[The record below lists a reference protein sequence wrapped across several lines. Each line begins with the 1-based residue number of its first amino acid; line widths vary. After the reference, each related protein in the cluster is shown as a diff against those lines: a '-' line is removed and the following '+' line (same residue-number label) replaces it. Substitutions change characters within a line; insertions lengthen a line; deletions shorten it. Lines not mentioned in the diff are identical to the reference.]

1 VLDHFINGDDAT
13 LALSL
18 RLRQSLPQKQQQY
31 RIEETQRTAPQ
42 ENRYF
47 DFVRLDLTG
56 ESYLVVTVDYE
67 IQEQFMKASADDCF
81 IAQQDGPQ
89 SAMPAAVH

>member
-1 VLDHFINGDDAT
+1 VFDYFINRDYSAV
-13 LALSL
+13 ALSL

-42 ENRYF
+42 ENRCF
-47 DFVRLDLTG
+47 DFLRLDLTG
-56 ESYLVVTVDYE
+56 ESYLVITVDYE